1 MGVQILRNAIA
12 TALSPG
18 WRWAC
23 RSVSTVHPAAGMG
36 SFDLEEAGDDLMNE
50 FDREGDAPAG
60 HQGQQGWSHRAAGPG
75 ALPPPFR
82 QPEAP
87 LRWPQLMTVNREPLE
102 KLGRF
107 LLRGLRIGA
116 STISIV
122 ELLRNDWTG
131 GISAGL
137 AWLVFLQ
144 VERRLP
150 PLSPEPED

>member
-1 MGVQILRNAIA
+1 M
-12 TALSPG
+12 S
-18 WRWAC
+18 
-23 RSVSTVHPAAGMG
+23 
-36 SFDLEEAGDDLMNE
+36 
-50 FDREGDAPAG
+50 
-60 HQGQQGWSHRAAGPG
+60 
-75 ALPPPFR
+75 LPSR
-82 QPEAP
+82 Q
-87 LRWPQLMTVNREPLE
+87 E

-116 STISIV
+116 STVAVV

-150 PLSPEPED
+150 PVLQEPDD